1 MTDAEFADWITVSR
15 GEYVRER
22 VVAGEPE
29 EVARRL
35 SDEQHA
41 SLFPDGRPGA
51 GHRLLVIEQ
60 DGDPIGMVWVG
71 PHPQRPERS
80 DSVWLYNIEIDQA
93 CRGRGVG
100 RAALELLEQRLRA
113 DGRTELALNV
123 FGHNSV
129 ARHLYSSAGY
139 REVAVTMAKR
149 LGG

>member
-93 CRGRGVG
+93 CRGRGAG